1 MFFYYK
7 FSIILPRDTD
17 YFLGVSEKNLIG
29 EIDNSVKKV
38 FISVKKQKL
47 YKMSLNAGSVSL
59 MFP

>member
-1 MFFYYK
+1 MFSTIYAFN
-7 FSIILPRDTD
+7 TAC
-17 YFLGVSEKNLIG
+17 FLGLSERDLIE
-29 EIDNSVKKV
+29 EIENCVKKV